1 MGFPAFPVQMVTDSI
16 ARSPLNI
23 RPANPGGWC
32 FTRRELA
39 PWADSGSEE
48 LNRGGWRRIFGPC
61 FRTHV
66 GRREEPCVYR
76 LLTELVCADGFLLWP
91 RLSVQIAGDGPCAPM
106 LHELSRDLK
115 LDGTVEW
122 LGDVSRSQLLAAYNR
137 SDIFCLPSVQ
147 EGFGIVLLEAMAAG
161 KPVVAAR
168 AGAIPEVAP
177 HGTLVEPDSPEALAA
192 GIEALY
198 RSPQSRSAQVQAG
211 SRWVGQ
217 FDAALVA
224 RRFLEAA
231 GRRCLT
237 AAKS

>member
-1 MGFPAFPVQMVTDSI
+1 LELHPSTSSGFTVFFAGRFY
-16 ARSPLNI
+16 
-23 RPANPGGWC
+23 
-32 FTRRELA
+32 RRKRVDVLLRA
-39 PWADSGSEE
+39 AA
-48 LNRGGWRRIFGPC
+48 LLRGRI
-61 FRTHV
+61 
-66 GRREEPCVYR
+66 
-76 LLTELVCADGFLLWP
+76 P
-91 RLSVQIAGDGPCAPM
+91 RLSVQIAGNGPCAPM

-198 RSPQSRSAQVQAG
+198 RSPESRSAQVQAG

-217 FDAALVA
+217 FDAPLVA